1 MRERDANAAPPI
13 TVLVADD
20 SVLQRALMRFTLTS
34 QGWAVTE
41 AATAEAAADLVRAT
55 RPDLVLMDITFGD
68 TGSDGLEMCAAL
80 KADPTT
86 AAIPI
91 VMLTAHDDPAV
102 RAQASAAHADG
113 FVTKPFGPLDL
124 MNTVGALLSVPP
136 VSPALGVYLVD
147 AGAVDPTV
155 LERALEEQ
163 RQLGDRGAPKR
174 LGEFLLERGLV
185 SSPALDRALMEQA
198 RAKVRLAENARTRIL
213 IVDDHAAVREGLKS
227 LIGEYDDLE
236 IVGEAADAEEGL
248 RLARR
253 HRPDIIVLDN
263 EMPGRSGIDVIREL
277 RDDVPLAR
285 IVMFSL
291 DGAARERAID
301 AGAHAFIVKDAPM
314 DQIIAALRPEGTT
327 PRVERAGPLPPRVGQ
342 GRLRH
347 AAVVIAA
354 AAAAYTA
361 VFFILE
367 SAFGAAAGAFA
378 VIPIVMVAALLGSGA
393 GAFAAALIIALNAL
407 LWTVTGHGVGE
418 SILTVGDPGLGIV
431 ILLLVGF
438 GVGAMR
444 DLRLV
449 IDPRRAR
456 VDALA
461 EAARA
466 FAGVERSEV
475 VGVFLEAVLRVVP
488 AELAVL
494 YSATGGEPQLV
505 ASSRALD
512 AGMSER
518 VGKIARGALRSSTAR
533 VIDELPEAD
542 RPLARMRS
550 ALLAPVALAD
560 QDLQGVL
567 VLFSDHPFVAADVAR
582 SRLFAQYLWIALS
595 NAHTAP
601 GRAPSHVRERL
612 S

>member
-1 MRERDANAAPPI
+1 MKAGRPI

-20 SVLQRALMRFTLTS
+20 SVLQRALVRFTLTS
-34 QGWAVTE
+34 QGWAVAE
-41 AATAEAAADLVRAT
+41 AATAEAAGDLVRAT

-68 TGSDGLEMCAAL
+68 TGSDGLQMCAEL
-80 KADPTT
+80 KADPAT

-124 MNTVGALLSVPP
+124 MNTVSALLSVPP

-163 RQLGDRGAPKR
+163 RQLSDRGAPKR

-198 RAKVRLAENARTRIL
+198 RAKVRLAESARTRIL
-213 IVDDHAAVREGLKS
+213 IVDDHVAVREGLKS

-253 HRPDIIVLDN
+253 HHPDIIVLDN

-277 RDDVPLAR
+277 RDGVPLAR
-285 IVMFSL
+285 VVMFSL
-291 DGAARERAID
+291 DGAVRERAIA
-301 AGAHAFIVKDAPM
+301 AGAHAFVVKDAPM
-314 DQIIAALRPEGTT
+314 PEILAALRPERTPT
-327 PRVERAGPLPPRVGQ
+327 PRAERARPVPPLLGQ
-342 GRLRH
+342 HRLLH
-347 AAVVIAA
+347 AAVVIAV
-354 AAAAYTA
+354 AAAAYA
-361 VFFILE
+361 VVFLALE
-367 SAFGAAAGAFA
+367 SVLGAAAGAFA
-378 VIPIVMVAALLGSGA
+378 VIPVVMVAALLGSGA
-393 GAFAAALIIALNAL
+393 GAFAGAVIVALNAF

-418 SILTVGDPGLGIV
+418 SILTVGDPGIGMV
-431 ILLLVGF
+431 ILLLIGF
-438 GVGAMR
+438 GVGAVR

-456 VDALA
+456 IDALA

-466 FAGVERSEV
+466 FAGVERGEV

-488 AELAVL
+488 ADLAVL
-494 YSATGGEPQLV
+494 YADEGGEPRLV
-505 ASSRALD
+505 ASSRAL
-512 AGMSER
+512 AAETSER
-518 VGKIARGALRSSTAR
+518 VATIARGAMRSTTAR
-533 VIDELPEAD
+533 VIDEVPEAD
-542 RPLARMRS
+542 RPHARLRS

-560 QDLQGVL
+560 QDLQGIL
-567 VLFSDHPFVAADVAR
+567 VLFSAHRFVAADVAR
-582 SRLFAQYLWIALS
+582 SHLFAQYLWVALS

-601 GRAPSHVRERL
+601 GRASAHARERV